1 MPSIEAVKNPVNETR
16 LRALALVSA
25 LYDLALGIPMLV
37 AAPQV
42 ARLMGAGAPSPV
54 INAQLNGLFT
64 ITLAIGYFWA
74 AADVEARR
82 GYLWVAGVF
91 AKAAGALLFVVDHFA
106 RGSPDSFLLFA
117 VTDGS
122 LALVTLVLLMQAKER
137 DQYSSNSTRG

>member
-1 MPSIEAVKNPVNETR
+1 MSSIGAVKNPVNETPVARR

-25 LYDLALGIPMLV
+25 LYDLALGVPLLV
-37 AAPQV
+37 AAPHV

-64 ITLAIGYFWA
+64 ITLAVGYFWA

-82 GYLWVAGVF
+82 GYLWIAGV
-91 AKAAGALLFVVDHFA
+91 AVKAAGALLFVFDHFA

-117 VTDGS
+117 ATDGT
-122 LALVTLVLLMQAKER
+122 LAVVTLILLLR
-137 DQYSSNSTRG
+137 RS